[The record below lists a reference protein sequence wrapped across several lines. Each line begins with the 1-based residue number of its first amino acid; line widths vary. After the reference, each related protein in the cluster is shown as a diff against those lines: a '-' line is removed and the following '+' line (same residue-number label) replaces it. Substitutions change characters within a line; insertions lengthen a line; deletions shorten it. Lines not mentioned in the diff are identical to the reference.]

1 MAHPASYGRPLTP
14 KYIGVYTPNI
24 MTTPQQDMTR
34 FLEPAQGCVCFN
46 IRKTARAIT
55 QLYEEALRPTGLRAT
70 QFTLLVATRVMG
82 AVTISDLAQALVMDR
97 TTLTRNLK
105 PLEQQ
110 GMVRILPGKF
120 DRREREVTLTTS
132 GQETLAF
139 ALPLWNTIQ
148 NQVTQEL
155 GQGRVTRL
163 LNDLAATVKV
173 SQAQAG

>member
-1 MAHPASYGRPLTP
+1 
-14 KYIGVYTPNI
+14 
-24 MTTPQQDMTR
+24 MTTSPQGMAR
-34 FLEPAQGCVCFN
+34 FVEPAQGCVCFN
-46 IRKTARAIT
+46 IRKSARAIT

-82 AVTISDLAQALVMDR
+82 AVTISDLAKALVMDR

-110 GMVRILPGKF
+110 GLIRILSGKV

-132 GQETLAF
+132 GQETLDV
-139 ALPLWNTIQ
+139 ALPLWKTIQ
-148 NQVTQEL
+148 NHVTQEL

-173 SQAQAG
+173 AQPG